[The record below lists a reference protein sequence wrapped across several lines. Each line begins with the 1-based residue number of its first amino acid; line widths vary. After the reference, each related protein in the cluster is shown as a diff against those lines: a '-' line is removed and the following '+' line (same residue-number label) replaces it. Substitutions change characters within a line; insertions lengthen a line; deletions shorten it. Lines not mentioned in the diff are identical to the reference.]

1 MRVWVCHQWVLASL
15 VGDTKFLEHFLEN
28 LCPCPHKRYEWVP
41 PAASTCRTQA
51 DMFYSLFWVYFYSEE
66 WFTFRNLNGCPIVW
80 SFKYVLVMLEHPSTI
95 SLENINGNFI
105 AWNRPIMT
113 TLAAKYLLILM
124 SLLMRAVSM
133 GQGFKQYFETPHH
146 HFSI

>member
-1 MRVWVCHQWVLASL
+1 MRVWVCYQWVLASL

-66 WFTFRNLNGCPIVW
+66 WVTFRNLNGCPIVW

-113 TLAAKYLLILM
+113 TLAAKHLLILM

-133 GQGFKQYFETPHH
+133 GQGFKQYFKTPHH